1 MLNRSKLYYKI
12 SHIFCIIFYLSAVV
26 DDILKELQGGEVRDL
41 EEQLRVVREEKDHLE
56 KELTRKSSSA
66 DLNSEIAGGVHS
78 PVEFSLNNQLKE
90 INDVRGRESAY
101 QMEIKRLTVEI
112 DELKELL
119 LDLENEKNSSEEAS
133 KQESKQLSDELLQV
147 KSKLRESDGKLKEMG
162 GKLNSVR
169 ETSSETEGLLK
180 NTQDGVLELLH
191 QLADVQIKMSIING
205 EAKGDKAPSAA
216 LPKSNDVIS
225 PSGCLKMVNQLK
237 GQIQSLNV
245 SIEKA
250 LHKQKSTSSS
260 ASSSTSY
267 SEKEKERQDQIIAE
281 NAQFKEQI
289 LKLKSLVTTKRE
301 QISTLR
307 TVLKANKSTYE
318 VALANLKSRY
328 ENDKQIQTEANGQ
341 LKKQIKSLKSEC
353 QTFSSLRSMFASRC
367 EEYVQELQE
376 KQKTIMAAEEEK
388 RTLNQLLKQAIHQKV
403 ALTQRVEEFEIARE
417 RLRQF
422 TKKNSK
428 SSTATAGS
436 GSVDKRIPSQASSGQ
451 RTQRPPS
458 NGPRGPQRPVT
469 RL

>member
-1 MLNRSKLYYKI
+1 M
-12 SHIFCIIFYLSAVV
+12 

>member
-1 MLNRSKLYYKI
+1 M
-12 SHIFCIIFYLSAVV
+12 

-41 EEQLRVVREEKDHLE
+41 EEQLRAVREEKDNLE
-56 KELTRKSSSA
+56 KELTRKSSIA
-66 DLNSEIAGGVHS
+66 DLSATAAASGVHS

-90 INDVRGRESAY
+90 MNDVRSRESAY
-101 QMEIKRLTVEI
+101 QMEIKRLAVEI

-119 LDLENEKNSSEEAS
+119 LDLENEKNSAEETS
-133 KQESKQLSDELLQV
+133 KEECKQLSDELLQV
-147 KSKLRESDGKLKEMG
+147 KSKLRESDGKLKELG

-205 EAKGDKAPSAA
+205 EAAEGDQTNKAVSSA

-237 GQIQSLNV
+237 GQVQSLNV
-245 SIEKA
+245 AIEKA
-250 LHKQKSTSSS
+250 VHKQKSSSL
-260 ASSSTSY
+260 STAY
-267 SEKEKERQDQIIAE
+267 SDKEKERQNEIIAE

-422 TKKNSK
+422 TKKNAK
-428 SSTATAGS
+428 SGGGS
-436 GSVDKRIPSQASSGQ
+436 GSTSQGSSIDKRIPSQASGGP

-458 NGPRGPQRPVT
+458 GPRGGPQRPVT

>member
-1 MLNRSKLYYKI
+1 MLTGILIEYGTPVHLCFVFI
-12 SHIFCIIFYLSAVV
+12 CFCAAVV

-41 EEQLRVVREEKDHLE
+41 EEQLRTVREEKDHLQ
-56 KELTRKSSSA
+56 KELTRQTSSA
-66 DLNSEIAGGVHS
+66 DLAATADSSSPTRSSSGEGVI
-78 PVEFSLNNQLKE
+78 SLNNQLKE
-90 INDVRGRESAY
+90 LKDSRSRESAY
-101 QMEIKRLTVEI
+101 QLEIKRLTVEI

-119 LDLENEKNSSEEAS
+119 LDLENEKNSSEKTS
-133 KQESKQLSDELLQV
+133 KEECKQLSDEILQV
-147 KSKLRESDGKLKEMG
+147 KSKLRESDGKLKELG

-180 NTQDGVLELLH
+180 STQDGVLELLY
-191 QLADVQIKMSIING
+191 QFRDVQTKMAAVNG
-205 EAKGDKAPSAA
+205 EELGEHNKVPI

-225 PSGCLKMVNQLK
+225 PSHCLKMVNQLK
-237 GQIQSLNV
+237 GQTQSLNV
-245 SIEKA
+245 AIEKA
-250 LHKQKSTSSS
+250 LHKQKSSSS
-260 ASSSTSY
+260 NK
-267 SEKEKERQDQIIAE
+267 KEETGQDHDIIAE

-328 ENDKQIQTEANGQ
+328 ENDKQIQSEANGQ
-341 LKKQIKSLKSEC
+341 LKKQIRSLKSEC

-367 EEYVQELQE
+367 EEYVQEIQE
-376 KQKTIMAAEEEK
+376 KQKIIMAAEEEK

-428 SSTATAGS
+428 STTGS
-436 GSVDKRIPSQASSGQ
+436 ASGPGDMPSRFNKVPQTGS
-451 RTQRPPS
+451 RTQRQPS
-458 NGPRGPQRPVT
+458 GPRGPPRPVT